1 MISTSSLFFK
11 SCIICMSHETNA
23 FFAHKRRKSQARRKW
38 VEDLAG
44 SNTGHDF
51 LVHLRS
57 WYLFYNYSFLFS
69 IIILPH
75 PLAILIERIA
85 LLLLPV
91 SSPSLSIFT

>member
-23 FFAHKRRKSQARRKW
+23 FLLIKEGKPGAAEMGRRPGG
-38 VEDLAG
+38 V
-44 SNTGHDF
+44 NTGHDF

-69 IIILPH
+69 IIIPPR
-75 PLAILIERIA
+75 PLAILIKRIA

>member
-44 SNTGHDF
+44 QIQGMIF
-51 LVHLRS
+51 
-57 WYLFYNYSFLFS
+57 SFIYGVGTSFT
-69 IIILPH
+69 IIL
-75 PLAILIERIA
+75 
-85 LLLLPV
+85 
-91 SSPSLSIFT
+91 SCSPSLSYLILLPS